1 MISPDESILICAVR
15 YALGRQS
22 YIVGEVAQY
31 VFYKRKNLSVEC
43 INIIVRDIEEEMERY
58 HAAGQKLGM
67 DCDEKIWRV
76 LLAALKEIN
85 VLDNK
90 PLEELELSV
99 KAYNCL
105 KRAGIDTIG
114 DLIRRTPEDMMRVRS
129 LGRRTLEE
137 IIEKMESKD
146 IAFRKE

>member
-31 VFYKRKNLSVEC
+31 VFYKRKTLSVEC

-67 DCDEKIWRV
+67 ECDEKIWAKLLEV
-76 LLAALKEIN
+76 LKSNER
-85 VLDNK
+85 DQ
-90 PLEELELSV
+90 
-99 KAYNCL
+99 
-105 KRAGIDTIG
+105 R
-114 DLIRRTPEDMMRVRS
+114 
-129 LGRRTLEE
+129 
-137 IIEKMESKD
+137 
-146 IAFRKE
+146 